1 MFKSKDSVIRKIVAK
16 NNGNIEITSIE
27 TKEPIITSEK
37 IKELNV
43 LDETKLIK
51 KTDYENTLFAFLNKD
66 DKTYNGI
73 RYNPKTNKYTSFKWT
88 ALQGF
93 NFEVYPN
100 DLPKMNW
107 EAATKACAE
116 LGDGWR
122 LPTKDELN
130 LIYKNKDDIGG
141 FSVSAVLYSDYWSST
156 EYNSSYGAWLQYFGN
171 GLQDFNNKDGRY
183 NVRAV
188 RTF

>member
-27 TKEPIITSEK
+27 TKEPVITSEK
-37 IKELNV
+37 VKKLNE

-73 RYNPKTNKYTSFKWT
+73 RYNPKTNKYTSFRWT

-93 NFEVYPN
+93 NFEVYHK
-100 DLPKMNW
+100 DLGIMNW
-107 EAATKACAE
+107 EDAKKACAD

-122 LPTKDELN
+122 LPTKEELN
-130 LIYKNKDDIGG
+130 LIYQNKDEIGG
-141 FSVSAVLYSDYWSST
+141 FAGYYYWSST
-156 EYNSSYGAWLQYFGN
+156 EASGNGAWEQYFGN
-171 GLQDFNNKDGRY
+171 GEQSSNYEGNIYD
-183 NVRAV
+183 VRAV
-188 RTF
+188 RALTI

>member
-37 IKELNV
+37 IKKLNE

-73 RYNPKTNKYTSFKWT
+73 RYNPKTNKYTSFRWT

-107 EAATKACAE
+107 ETAKKTCAE

-130 LIYKNKDDIGG
+130 LIYQIKDEIGG
-141 FSVSAVLYSDYWSST
+141 FANSYYWSST
-156 EYNSSYGAWLQYFGN
+156 EYNNTSAWGQSFDDGKQYYYYKNGKSS
-171 GLQDFNNKDGRY
+171 
-183 NVRAV
+183 VRAV
-188 RTF
+188 RALTI